1 MSTTDNDASS
11 DPAEQPSAQE
21 QATDTRVDADGT
33 SGPTGST
40 TRRLVVGLL
49 AAAGAWALI
58 YAINE
63 RLWDVLIYDLAGL
76 DPETRLGHAVHFFLY
91 DTAKIMLLIIGLIF
105 AISLARSAV
114 PPERV
119 RELII
124 GRHVA
129 VGFGLAAVFGA
140 LTPFCSCSSVPL
152 FIGFVAAGV
161 PLGVTLTFLIT
172 SPLINQVGVVMLAG
186 MVGWEIAALYVLTAM
201 TMAVIAGVL
210 LSQFDL
216 ERWIDP
222 FVKDI
227 TVPTG
232 VDGGKPTLADRIESA
247 KGETVDI
254 VRTVWPY
261 VLVGIGIGA
270 GIHGWVPEDFF
281 QTTGIADSL
290 WSVPVATVAGVPLY
304 ANVAGVVPLVE
315 AVYAK
320 GLGLGTAM
328 SFMMSIVALSLPALI
343 LLKRV
348 MKLPLLAIF
357 TAVVTTGIIAIGF
370 IFDLIV

>member
-1 MSTTDNDASS
+1 MS
-11 DPAEQPSAQE
+11 
-21 QATDTRVDADGT
+21 ATDHDAPVGNASDDDAPTSPPTRPR
-33 SGPTGST
+33 GPS
-40 TRRLVVGLL
+40 TRRLLLGLL
-49 AAAGAWALI
+49 AAAGAWMVL
-58 YAINE
+58 YAVNE
-63 RLWDVLIYDLAGL
+63 RLWDALIFEAIGL
-76 DPETRLGHAVHFFLY
+76 DAGTRLGHAVHFFLY
-91 DTAKIMLLIIGLIF
+91 DTAKIMLLIVGLIF

-119 RELII
+119 RELIV

-129 VGFGLAAVFGA
+129 VGFLLAAVFGA
-140 LTPFCSCSSVPL
+140 ITPFCSCSSVPL

-186 MVGWEIAALYVLTAM
+186 MVGWQIAALYVLTGM
-201 TMAVIAGVL
+201 TMAVVAGVV
-210 LSQFDL
+210 LSRFDL

-222 FVKDI
+222 FVRTI

-232 VDGGKPTLADRIESA
+232 YDGGTPTLADRIEAARS
-247 KGETVDI
+247 ETVDI

-281 QTTGIADSL
+281 QTSGIADSI
-290 WSVPVATVAGVPLY
+290 WSVPVATLAGVPLY

-315 AVYAK
+315 AVYTK

-328 SFMMSIVALSLPALI
+328 AFMMSIVALSLPSLI

-370 IFDLIV
+370 IFDLIA

>member
-21 QATDTRVDADGT
+21 QATDTRLDAAGPT
-33 SGPTGST
+33 GPTGST
-40 TRRLVVGLL
+40 TRRLVLGLV

>member
-1 MSTTDNDASS
+1 MSST
-11 DPAEQPSAQE
+11 PPSMNSVGDVPQE
-21 QATDTRVDADGT
+21 PPLETLPSRSGSPP
-33 SGPTGST
+33 SGPT
-40 TRRLVVGLL
+40 TRRLVAGLL
-49 AAAGAWALI
+49 AAAAAWVLL
-58 YAINE
+58 YAVNE